1 MRVLVADDHA
11 IVRRGVREILEEAP
25 LGLTVNEAG
34 SAAETLKAV
43 RDNTYDIILL
53 DISFPDGS
61 GLDVLRQIRAD
72 SPQTRVLLLSMYP
85 EEQYAQRALRS
96 GASGYLTKD
105 SAPNELV
112 IAIQKIAV
120 GGKYITQAL
129 AERLA
134 DEIGDEVGKAPH
146 ETLSNREFQVLT
158 HLGAGKSIHEIAA
171 EFSLSPKTVSTYRSR
186 LLVKLNLKTTADIIH
201 YVIEN
206 QLAACRRERLKIS
219 Y

>member
-34 SAAETLKAV
+34 SAAETLKAI

-53 DISFPDGS
+53 DIAFPDGS
-61 GLDVLRQIRAD
+61 GLDVLRQIRAH

-96 GASGYLTKD
+96 GASGYLTED
-105 SAPNELV
+105 SAPSELV
-112 IAIQKIAV
+112 IAIQKISA

-129 AERLA
+129 AEHLA
-134 DEIGDEVGKAPH
+134 EEIGDEVEKAP
-146 ETLSNREFQVLT
+146 TR
-158 HLGAGKSIHEIAA
+158 
-171 EFSLSPKTVSTYRSR
+171 LSPIASSR
-186 LLVKLNLKTTADIIH
+186 
-201 YVIEN
+201 
-206 QLAACRRERLKIS
+206 C
-219 Y
+219 

>member
-43 RDNTYDIILL
+43 RDNAYDIILL

-112 IAIQKIAV
+112 FAIQKIAV

-134 DEIGDEVGKAPH
+134 DEIGDEVEKAPH
-146 ETLSNREFQVLT
+146 KTLSNREFQVLT
-158 HLGAGKSIHEIAA
+158 LLGAGKSIHEIAA

-206 QLAACRRERLKIS
+206 QLGD
-219 Y
+219 

>member
-1 MRVLVADDHA
+1 MKVLIADDHA

-25 LGLTVNEAG
+25 LGLIVDEAG

-43 RDNTYDIILL
+43 RDTAYDIVLL

-61 GLDVLRQIRAD
+61 GLDILGQIRVH
-72 SPQTRVLLLSMYP
+72 SPQTRILLLSMYP
-85 EEQYAQRALRS
+85 EEQYAQRALRL

-112 IAIQKIAV
+112 TAIQKVAV

-134 DEIGDEVGKAPH
+134 EALSMPVEKPLH
-146 ETLSNREFQVLT
+146 ETLSSREFQVLT
-158 HLGAGKSIHEIAA
+158 RLSAGKAIHEIAA
-171 EFSLSPKTVSTYRSR
+171 ELSLSPKTVSTYRSR
-186 LLVKLNLKTTADIIH
+186 LLEKLNLKTDADIIH

-206 QLAACRRERLKIS
+206 HLRD
-219 Y
+219 

>member
-158 HLGAGKSIHEIAA
+158 HLGTGKSIHEIAA

-206 QLAACRRERLKIS
+206 QLGD
-219 Y
+219 

>member
-1 MRVLVADDHA
+1 MKVLIADDHA

-25 LGLTVNEAG
+25 LGLFVDEAR
-34 SAAETLKAV
+34 SAAETLIAV
-43 RDNTYDIILL
+43 RDNAYDIILL

-61 GLDVLRQIRAD
+61 GLDVLRQIRAL

-85 EEQYAQRALRS
+85 EEQYAQRALRL

-112 IAIQKIAV
+112 IAIQKVAV

-129 AERLA
+129 AVRLA
-134 DEIGDEVGKAPH
+134 DEIGIQAEKAPH
-146 ETLSNREFQVLT
+146 ETLSSREFQVLT
-158 HLGAGKSIHEIAA
+158 RLGAGKSIHVIAA
-171 EFSLSPKTVSTYRSR
+171 EFSISPKTVSTYRSR
-186 LLVKLNLKTTADIIH
+186 LLEKLKLKTTADIIH

-206 QLAACRRERLKIS
+206 RLGD
-219 Y
+219 